1 MPSTREAGRTF
12 MRRAEKIAAT
22 MEAPALRMLPAA
34 HWALL
39 IELLMKLSAGKPAKR

>member
-12 MRRAEKIAAT
+12 MQRAEKIAAT

-34 HWALL
+34 ERALL
-39 IELLMKLSAGKPAKR
+39 IELLTKVPAGKPANR